1 MGTPPDAPLDAA
13 AAQER
18 LTRVSRMRTLS
29 AMLDDDVDEQLPPE
43 LLAMFSQNSAKLQA
57 SRATGGDGNTDD
69 DDEPA
74 SDFLCVECRAHES
87 EVFCEQCHDY
97 FCELCYGGQ
106 HRKGNRKK
114 HTFQPRIVATATS
127 DSSAVQASSASVNM
141 SDAADARMQDE
152 GDDSNEVRGC
162 AEDCMLLT
170 ILGDLQMLMRVCCC
184 CLFLYV
190 LCWISGRG

>member
-57 SRATGGDGNTDD
+57 SRITSGDGNAD

-74 SDFLCVECRAHES
+74 NDFLCVECRAHES

-127 DSSAVQASSASVNM
+127 DSSAVQASSASGNV

-152 GDDSNEVRGC
+152 SDDSDEVRGW
-162 AEDCMLLT
+162 AEDCLLLT
-170 ILGDLQMLMRVCCC
+170 ILGELQMLMHVCCC

-190 LCWISGRG
+190 LCWLSGRG